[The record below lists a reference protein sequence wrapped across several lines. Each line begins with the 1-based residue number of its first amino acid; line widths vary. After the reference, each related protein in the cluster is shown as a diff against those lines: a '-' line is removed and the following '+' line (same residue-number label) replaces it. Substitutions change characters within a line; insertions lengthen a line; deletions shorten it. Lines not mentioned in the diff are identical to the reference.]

1 MTIRRTEQYQF
12 KCDHC
17 GATEIV
23 YAVDPAVE
31 MPEGYVVVPV
41 AELMQWAAAMQE
53 AFEAMEDELRRVFVY
68 LPESED
74 K

>member
-31 MPEGYVVVPV
+31 MPEGWTAIPKKFSGGDHWYALIVSCPKCSE
-41 AELMQWAAAMQE
+41 AE
-53 AFEAMEDELRRVFVY
+53 
-68 LPESED
+68 
-74 K
+74 